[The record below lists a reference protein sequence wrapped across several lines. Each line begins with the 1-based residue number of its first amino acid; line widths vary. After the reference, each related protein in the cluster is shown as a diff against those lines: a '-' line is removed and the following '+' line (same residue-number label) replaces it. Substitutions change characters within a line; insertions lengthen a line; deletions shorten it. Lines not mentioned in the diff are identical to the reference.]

1 MEKETTKTIY
11 LHLQDDGSYNT
22 LLFNFTITPNV
33 GDYISYIDEQGQ
45 TQFLMASKK
54 LFNQV
59 TNNLVITLKNI

>member
-59 TNNLVITLKNI
+59 TNNLVVTLKNI

>member
-11 LHLQDDGSYNT
+11 LHLQDDGTFKN
-22 LLFNFTITPNV
+22 LLLNFTITPNI
-33 GDYISYIDEQGQ
+33 GDYVSYINEQGE
-45 TQFLMASKK
+45 TQFLIASKK

>member
-1 MEKETTKTIY
+1 M
-11 LHLQDDGSYNT
+11 QDDGTFNT

-33 GDYISYIDEQGQ
+33 GDYVSYINEQGE
-45 TQFLMASKK
+45 TQFLIVSKR

>member
-11 LHLQDDGSYNT
+11 LHLQDDGSFSN
-22 LLFNFTITPNV
+22 LLFNFTITPNI
-33 GDYISYIDEQGQ
+33 GDYVSYINEQGE
-45 TQFLMASKK
+45 TQFLIASKK